1 MNNKTIIRFEGVD
14 GDEFKES
21 SIINTTEWLG
31 YLGRCPGITDVTNMG
46 YLYILNQDIE
56 FTYKNSKYGVN
67 YKKDEANFT
76 VNTLFE
82 YCEENEDNSD
92 RLKNN
97 SKRGDLFST
106 FFDDDYE
113 GAIYKFNLEWMVVTS
128 PGISSLIV
136 EPFYRRNA
144 SYNICPG
151 LLNSDKLTENG
162 EYTSNN
168 QLNPF
173 VVWRRENEENIVIP
187 SGTPLFQIIPYKR
200 DLI

>member
-1 MNNKTIIRFEGVD
+1 
-14 GDEFKES
+14 
-21 SIINTTEWLG
+21 
-31 YLGRCPGITDVTNMG
+31 
-46 YLYILNQDIE
+46 
-56 FTYKNSKYGVN
+56 
-67 YKKDEANFT
+67 
-76 VNTLFE
+76 
-82 YCEENEDNSD
+82 
-92 RLKNN
+92 
-97 SKRGDLFST
+97 
-106 FFDDDYE
+106 
-113 GAIYKFNLEWMVVTS
+113 MVVTS